1 MIKEP
6 QIMIPRLT
14 QSPQVSPAVERYIHA
29 LNESGFTGDTT
40 TRYGDR
46 LTLAT
51 DNSIYQLLP
60 QAIVFPRSTADVI
73 LVMRLAAQDEFRSV
87 TFTPR
92 GGGTGTNGQS
102 LNNGVVIDLSR
113 YMNRILEINPEQGWV
128 RAEAGVIKDQLNA
141 YLKPYGYFFA
151 PELSTSNRATLGGM
165 INTDASGQG
174 SLVYGKTSD
183 HVLGLRSVLLSG
195 DLLDTAPLPVSEA
208 RRCAQE
214 ESAAGEL
221 YRTTLES
228 CETHRQTILESF
240 PKLNRFL
247 TGYDL
252 RHVFSDDMQTFDL
265 TRILTGSEG
274 TLAVITE
281 AKLNITPIPEV
292 RRLVNVK
299 YDAFDSALRNAPF
312 MVEAQALSVETVDS
326 KVLNLARE
334 DIVWHS
340 VSELITDVPDKTLLG
355 LNIVEFC
362 GDDEALIDRQVASLC
377 ERLDSLMANNEA
389 GVIGY
394 QVCREL
400 SGIERIYA
408 MRKKAV
414 GLLGNSKGAAKPIP
428 FVEDTCV
435 PPEHLA
441 DYITEFRALLDS
453 HHLEYGMFGHVDA
466 GVLHVRPALDMCSPE
481 QEMLMKQI
489 SDDIVGLTAKYGGLL
504 WGEHGKGFRAQYS
517 EAFFGDTLYRELRR
531 IKGAFDPEN
540 RLNPG
545 KICAPL
551 TSDAPMMQV
560 DTIKRGTYDRTIP
573 VEVRNTFSGAM
584 NCNGNGLC
592 FNFDVKSP
600 MCPSMKVTQSRF
612 HSPKGRAGLVREWL
626 RLLAE
631 QGTDPALLSQAVPQN
646 RISLRGLIEKIG
658 NTRRASRGEY
668 DFSHEVKESMSG
680 CLACKACSTQCPI
693 KIDVPEFRARFLA
706 LYHGRYLRPL
716 RDHLVANVEAGA
728 PLMAKAPK
736 VFNFFLKQSWVQKL
750 SEKTVGMTDLPL
762 LSSPSLKQQLAGSNA
777 VSVTLEMLESMS
789 EEQRRAGRYLFI
801 VQDPFTSYFDAKVV
815 ADFAA
820 LTEKLGFQPVLL
832 PFSPNGKAQHI
843 KGFLARFARTAN
855 KTADFLNRV
864 ARLGCPMAGVDPALV
879 LCYRDE
885 YKTVLPPEKQQF
897 RVMLVHEFLTEYA
910 DLLPVK
916 DISEDTPPWYLF
928 SHCTEATA
936 LPDSVKI
943 WQNLFRRFGATLQS
957 VSTGCCGMAGTYGH
971 EMPNLARS
979 KGIYQLSWAQPYQSL
994 PSERCLTTGYSCR
1007 SQVKRMEGKVML
1019 HPLQALLTL
1028 VS

>member
-1 MIKEP
+1 
-6 QIMIPRLT
+6 MIPRLT
-14 QSPQVSPAVERYIHA
+14 HSPQVSPAVERYIHA

-73 LVMRLAAQDEFRSV
+73 LVMRLAAQDEYRSV

-183 HVLGLRSVLLSG
+183 HVLGLRSVLLNG
-195 DLLDTAPLPVSEA
+195 ELLDTAPLPVSEA

-228 CETHRQTILESF
+228 CETHRQTILDSF

-281 AKLNITPIPEV
+281 AKLNITPIPKV

-312 MVEAQALSVETVDS
+312 MVAAQALSVETVDS

-340 VSELITDVPDKTLLG
+340 VSELITDVPDKTLSG

-362 GDDEALIDRQVASLC
+362 GDDEALIDGQVTSLC
-377 ERLDSLMANNEA
+377 ERLDLLMANNEA

-489 SDDIVGLTAKYGGLL
+489 SDDIVALTAKYGGLL

-531 IKGAFDPEN
+531 IKGAFDPGN

-560 DTIKRGTYDRTIP
+560 DAVKRGTYDRTIP

-631 QGTDPALLSQAVPQN
+631 QGTDPALLSQAVPQS

-736 VFNFFLKQSWVQKL
+736 VFNFFLKQPWVQKL

-762 LSSPSLKQQLAGSNA
+762 LSSPSLKQQLAGSKA

-897 RVMLVHEFLTEYA
+897 RVMLVHEFLAEYA
-910 DLLPVK
+910 DSLPLNDV
-916 DISEDTPPWYLF
+916 SVNTPPWYLF
-928 SHCTEATA
+928 SHCTESTA
-936 LPDSVKI
+936 LPDSVKT
-943 WQNLFRRFGATLQS
+943 WQNLFSRFGASLQS

>member
-1 MIKEP
+1 
-6 QIMIPRLT
+6 MIPRLT

-46 LTLAT
+46 LILAT

-183 HVLGLRSVLLSG
+183 HVLGLRSVLLNG
-195 DLLDTAPLPVSEA
+195 ELLDTAPLPVSEA

-281 AKLNITPIPEV
+281 AKLNIMPIPEV

-736 VFNFFLKQSWVQKL
+736 MFNFFLKQPWVQKL

-777 VSVTLEMLESMS
+777 VSVTLEMLESMT